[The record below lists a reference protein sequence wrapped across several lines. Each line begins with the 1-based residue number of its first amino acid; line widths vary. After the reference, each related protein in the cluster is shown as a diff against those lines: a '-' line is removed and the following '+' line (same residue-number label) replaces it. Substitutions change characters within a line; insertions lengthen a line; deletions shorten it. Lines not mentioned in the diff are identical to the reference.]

1 MHNFKNEEVFP
12 EVWETIGKRGLW
24 KQKNICWFWGVGS
37 PISCDTCSSTRHSI
51 EKVLL
56 SI

>member
-12 EVWETIGKRGLW
+12 EVWETIGERGLW

-37 PISCDTCSSTRHSI
+37 PISCDTCRSTRHSI
-51 EKVLL
+51 QKVLL